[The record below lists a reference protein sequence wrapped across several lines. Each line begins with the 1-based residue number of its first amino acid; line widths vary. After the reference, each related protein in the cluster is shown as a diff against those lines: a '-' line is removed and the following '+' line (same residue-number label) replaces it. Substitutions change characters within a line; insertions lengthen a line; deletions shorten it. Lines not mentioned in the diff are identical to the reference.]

1 MRKTTRQLDQV
12 EDDQL
17 SGKPSVRRARVGPLR
32 RLPQQ
37 NRVAMV
43 NECNSRS
50 LFALTVM
57 AVLAPPIDIL
67 TGLFGM
73 NVGGVPPAQNE
84 QGFWVAAAAVASFIA
99 VAGWLAFQSNSRSAG
114 RSP

>member
-1 MRKTTRQLDQV
+1 
-12 EDDQL
+12 
-17 SGKPSVRRARVGPLR
+17 
-32 RLPQQ
+32 
-37 NRVAMV
+37 MV

-57 AVLAPPIDIL
+57 TVMSALALPISML

-84 QGFWVAAAAVASFIA
+84 QGFWVVAAAVASFTA
-99 VAGWLAFQSNSRSAG
+99 VAGWLAFQSNLRSAG